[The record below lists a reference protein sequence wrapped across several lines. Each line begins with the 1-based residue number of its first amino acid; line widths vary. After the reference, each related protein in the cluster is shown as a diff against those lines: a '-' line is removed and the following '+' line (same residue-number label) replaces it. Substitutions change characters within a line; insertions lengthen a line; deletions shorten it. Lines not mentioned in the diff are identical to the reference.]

1 VDVSKFPAINAS
13 LNASSAVLLVLG
25 WTLIKQRAITAHT
38 VAMISATLTSVLF
51 LGFYLTYHYYHGSTP
66 FPGQGPVR
74 VFYFTVLITHTVLSI
89 VNLPLIFLT
98 YYHAFRGDFFRH
110 ARVARVLFPSWLYV
124 SITGVAIYWML
135 YRIDYP

>member
-38 VAMISATLTSVLF
+38 VAMISATLTSILF
-51 LGFYLTYHYYHGSTP
+51 LGFYLTYHYHHGSTP

-74 VFYFTVLITHTVLSI
+74 VFYFTVLISHTILSI
-89 VNLPLIFLT
+89 VNLPLIVLT
-98 YYHAFRGDFFRH
+98 YYHALRSDFYRH
-110 ARVARVLFPSWLYV
+110 GRIARVLLPSWLYV
-124 SITGVAIYWML
+124 SITGVTIYWML
-135 YRIDYP
+135 YRIEYR